1 MREREGN
8 ALSGQ
13 REKKEKEDEK
23 QTVESTISRRVTV
36 CFPPSEKRKRR

>member
-8 ALSGQ
+8 TLSGQ

-36 CFPPSEKRKRR
+36 CFPPSEKRKRC